1 MKKLHKY
8 TVEAWYRYGDDQKEF
23 MHREIIAE
31 SPEKALEL
39 AKLIRRNIFS
49 VKIIKTES
57 YTERISEIL
66 QNR

>member
-8 TVEAWYRYGDDQKEF
+8 TVEAWFRTKDFDKEF
-23 MHREIIAE
+23 FQREIIAE

-39 AKLIRRNIFS
+39 ASLIRRNIFS

-57 YTERISEIL
+57 YTERIDKIVKTE
-66 QNR
+66 

>member
-8 TVEAWYRYGDDQKEF
+8 TIEAWFRTRDFEKEC
-23 MHREIIAE
+23 MRRDIIAE

-39 AKLIRRNIFS
+39 ANLIRRNIFS

-57 YTERISEIL
+57 YTERISDIL

>member
-8 TVEAWYRYGDDQKEF
+8 TVEAWFRYGDDQKEF
-23 MHREIIAE
+23 TTREIIAE

-39 AKLIRRNIFS
+39 ANQIRRNIFS

-57 YTERISEIL
+57 YTERIDKIVKTE
-66 QNR
+66 